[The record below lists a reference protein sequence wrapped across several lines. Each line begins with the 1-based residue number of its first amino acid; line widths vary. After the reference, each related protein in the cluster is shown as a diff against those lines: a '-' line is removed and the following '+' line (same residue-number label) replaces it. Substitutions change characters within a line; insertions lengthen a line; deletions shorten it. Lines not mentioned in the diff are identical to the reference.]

1 MSQLN
6 EDEENCSKGLETSYL
21 RLVNAIETF
30 KRTFE
35 GRETLLRGD
44 LSKMNTEKLT
54 RKKVDDEINSLK
66 LKVNTTMDSLNMQS
80 ELINSLISNAFNY
93 SDRYINMRQTVEN
106 VSCQKQ

>member
-1 MSQLN
+1 M
-6 EDEENCSKGLETSYL
+6 
-21 RLVNAIETF
+21 NAIEKF

-35 GRETLLRGD
+35 ERETLLRGD

-54 RKKVDDEINSLK
+54 RKKVDDEINLLK

-106 VSCQKQ
+106 VS